1 MPELAVPLLLEDD
14 EEEDAVGAVVV
25 TETICPWALRTVV
38 TVEPSVSLVTVV
50 VSLEE
55 ELEEVPPLDA
65 AVLDVEVL
73 DVAVLDVA
81 VLEVEVALALAP
93 DKAAVLMLEMALIF
107 MEVFLC

>member
-50 VSLEE
+50 VSLED
-55 ELEEVPPLDA
+55 ELEEVPP
-65 AVLDVEVL
+65 
-73 DVAVLDVA
+73 LDVA
-81 VLEVEVALALAP
+81 VLEVEVALAP
-93 DKAAVLMLEMALIF
+93 DKAAVLMLEMALILMGASF
-107 MEVFLC
+107 VNRVNN